1 MKKALSITSKI
12 AIYILAILGIVFGIW
27 IYGGSSYT
35 QQTNAIKA
43 DIERLKLETEKIK
56 QTQKNL
62 ENNLKTANEMCAS
75 SKVHKFEDKKSDF
88 SFECR

>member
-12 AIYILAILGIVFGIW
+12 AIYIGFLGIVFGIW
-27 IYGGSSYT
+27 IYCGSSYT
-35 QQTNAIKA
+35 QQANAIKA
-43 DIERLKLETEKIK
+43 DIERLKLETEKLK

-75 SKVHKFEDKKSDF
+75 SKVYKFEDKKSDF

>member
-1 MKKALSITSKI
+1 V
-12 AIYILAILGIVFGIW
+12 GIVFGIW